1 MLILTAA
8 GTTRRIE
15 RNDQLMP
22 MHRLGPADALYFEHR
37 PPATDDGATFVFFNA
52 LTGDAASWEAE
63 VAPALRAEGHG
74 TLLWNFRG
82 QKDSPFGAPE
92 AISAQQIVADA
103 VTLLAAAAPRRPVYV
118 GLSIGGLFAAQAHLG
133 GAPCAGLLLINTLRQ
148 AGPRL
153 EWVNAAVHR
162 AALAGGGRLIQDL
175 YLPLLSGPA
184 WQAANRGNF
193 LQDQPYEPLDPTSGT
208 ALLLAAGKGADWD
221 LPYERLTMPVTVL
234 SGLQDRVFFDAADV
248 AELYARLPRCGADR
262 PPRHRSSGHDGA
274 AAGDRRRLPRAR
286 RPHRLTESRTAGGT
300 AAPTSC
306 AEAMAGDASPAR
318 RPASPARSYDG
329 SQPAFC

>member
-1 MLILTAA
+1 
-8 GTTRRIE
+8 
-15 RNDQLMP
+15 MP
-22 MHRLGPADALYFEHR
+22 THRLGPQDALFYEHR
-37 PPATDDGATFVFFNA
+37 PPAAGGLTFVCFNA

-63 VAPALRAEGHG
+63 IAPALRGDGHG

-82 QKDSPFGAPE
+82 QKDSPFGTPDAV
-92 AISAQQIVADA
+92 SAQQIVADA

-118 GLSIGGLFAAQAHLG
+118 ALSIGGLFAAQAHLA
-133 GAPCAGLLLINTLRQ
+133 GAPCAGLLLINTLRK

-184 WQAANRGNF
+184 WQAANRGSF
-193 LQDQPYEPLDPTSGT
+193 LQDQPYEPLDPASGT
-208 ALLLAAGKGADWD
+208 ALLLAAGKAADWD

-248 AELYARLPRCGADR
+248 AELCARLPDAERIDLADIGHLVTMER
-262 PPRHRSSGHDGA
+262 PQAIVDACRALA
-274 AAGDRRRLPRAR
+274 ARVA
-286 RPHRLTESRTAGGT
+286 
-300 AAPTSC
+300 
-306 AEAMAGDASPAR
+306 
-318 RPASPARSYDG
+318 
-329 SQPAFC
+329 

>member
-1 MLILTAA
+1 MPLALYTPRQRRRKALDGLNLWVSWDVPPSRPHPALAVVLILTAA
-8 GTTRRIE
+8 VITHRTE
-15 RNDQLMP
+15 RNRQLMP
-22 MHRLGPADALYFEHR
+22 THHLGPGDGLHFEHR
-37 PPATDDGATFVFFNA
+37 PPAAGGGPTFVFFNA
-52 LTGDAASWEAE
+52 LTGDAVSWEAA

-82 QKDSPFGAPE
+82 QKDRPFAAPD
-92 AISAQQIVADA
+92 AVSARQIVADA
-103 VTLLAAAAPRRPVYV
+103 VTLLAAQAPRRPVYV
-118 GLSIGGLFAAQAHLG
+118 GLSIGGLFAAQAHLA
-133 GAPCAGLLLINTLRQ
+133 GAPCAGLLLINTLRK

-162 AALAGGGRLIQDL
+162 AALTGGGRLIQDL

-193 LQDQPYEPLDPTSGT
+193 LHDQPYEPLHPSSGT

-248 AELYARLPRCGADR
+248 AELRARLPDAERIDLPDTGHLVTLER
-262 PPRHRSSGHDGA
+262 PQVIVEACRALA
-274 AAGDRRRLPRAR
+274 ARVI
-286 RPHRLTESRTAGGT
+286 
-300 AAPTSC
+300 
-306 AEAMAGDASPAR
+306 
-318 RPASPARSYDG
+318 
-329 SQPAFC
+329 